1 MPGEEPLNPKIKT
14 RSVGLLVIAVFI
26 LLILPF
32 IFHDTHP
39 AVDQPEA
46 SDQQAPM
53 TQLAEPIAS
62 PATVFPLS
70 PPHVP
75 LAAKTHQSAPPVL
88 KALAP
93 SVPVASPDAKK
104 DRLVPLPAQPIK
116 PITKQDKAPKPAP
129 VRAIPRVA
137 PQAAAPA
144 VVTPKPPAAAPP
156 TQPQTSTGPE
166 VFWTVQLLS
175 LTQEPAAAAWADRL
189 RQAGYDAYYRRV
201 EFPGGPAH
209 YRVFSGPVLTK
220 ARAQA
225 RQKAMKTQF
234 RLAGLVRVYRKP

>member
-1 MPGEEPLNPKIKT
+1 MPEEEPLNPKIKT

-46 SDQQAPM
+46 ADQQVPV

-70 PPHVP
+70 APHVP
-75 LAAKTHQSAPPVL
+75 LEDKTHRTLPPAPKQIQRSAPVVRPEPTL
-88 KALAP
+88 ETI
-93 SVPVASPDAKK
+93 ST
-104 DRLVPLPAQPIK
+104 QPIK
-116 PITKQDKAPKPAP
+116 KQDKTHRTVP
-129 VRAIPRVA
+129 VRALPRVA
-137 PQAAAPA
+137 PQA
-144 VVTPKPPAAAPP
+144 VTPAPRRKPPAAQHKQSQA
-156 TQPQTSTGPE
+156 SAAPE

-175 LTQEPAAAAWADRL
+175 LTQEQAAAQWANRL
-189 RQAGYDAYYRRV
+189 RKAGYDAYYRRV
-201 EFPGGPAH
+201 EFAGSPAH
-209 YRVFSGPVLTK
+209 YRVFSGPVLTRT
-220 ARAQA
+220 RAQA
-225 RQKAMKTQF
+225 RQKEMKTQF

>member
-1 MPGEEPLNPKIKT
+1 MLGEKSLNPKIKT

-46 SDQQAPM
+46 ADQQLPV
-53 TQLAEPIAS
+53 TQLAEPAAS
-62 PATVFPLS
+62 PVTVFPH
-70 PPHVP
+70 PAPHVP
-75 LAAKTHQSAPPVL
+75 LEDKTHRTLPPAPEHIQR
-88 KALAP
+88 
-93 SVPVASPDAKK
+93 SVAAVRPEPTLETISP
-104 DRLVPLPAQPIK
+104 PPAQATQPIK
-116 PITKQDKAPKPAP
+116 KQDKTHRTVP
-129 VRAIPRVA
+129 VQALPRVS

-144 VVTPKPPAAAPP
+144 VVTSKPPAAVQHK
-156 TQPQTSTGPE
+156 QPQASVAPE

-189 RQAGYDAYYRRV
+189 RKAGYDAYYRRV
-201 EFPGGPAH
+201 ELAGSPTH

-225 RQKAMKTQF
+225 RQKTMKAQF